1 MGKCSKASKAY
12 YQERFISNLHKAMP
26 SEESVYSA
34 ATCSTMDF
42 DFVDGEFT
50 LTGGDTFDHHSFD
63 DIWSYVSSM
72 RKAEAKGERS
82 DVWNSKT
89 GIEVKHR
96 PKSTAIYPE
105 NYPSEIGD
113 KVRGYEIKICVY
125 YGPDIGKVP
134 TLCDQ
139 DGVALFWF
147 ESGTPEDNWLS
158 LVFQLKLHWGL
169 INYAKSHVLVSDEVE
184 VHDEPKNHYKIIYQP
199 SERLASLSPVLPAS
213 SPAFVSKEVFH
224 GKGPPDST
232 PNLSVSNT
240 YISFNLIGIGK
251 RIGKIKMNTWYW
263 NEILGEGVKEEE
275 VTSYGTCRMSKL

>member
-1 MGKCSKASKAY
+1 MTNPTRAKCSKASKAY
-12 YQERFISNLHKAMP
+12 YQERFMSNLHKAMP

-63 DIWSYVSSM
+63 DIWSYVGSM
-72 RKAEAKGERS
+72 RKAEAKGERA

-89 GIEVKHR
+89 AIEVKRR

-113 KVRGYEIKICVY
+113 KVRGYENKICVY

-147 ESGTPEDNWLS
+147 ESGTPADNWLS

-169 INYAKSHVLVSDEVE
+169 IDYAKSHVLVSDEMP
-184 VHDEPKNHYKIIYQP
+184 DEPNSHYKIIYQP
-199 SERLASLSPVLPAS
+199 SERLALLSPVSPAS
-213 SPAFVSKEVFH
+213 SPVFVSSEVFH
-224 GKGPPDST
+224 GKGPPSSSQ
-232 PNLSVSNT
+232 NLAISGSLVSLSCIENK
-240 YISFNLIGIGK
+240 ISRGGLDGRSCNKNIP
-251 RIGKIKMNTWYW
+251 
-263 NEILGEGVKEEE
+263 
-275 VTSYGTCRMSKL
+275 